1 LSNTSSSCLAVVHLS
16 NSLVLFSQARWQ
28 QDTHFKLQKFANLC
42 KDLNEEA
49 ALRNEEALS
58 LHQELGVV
66 RSERDEMAT
75 EIEKLKGQL
84 AIQERREQE
93 HQKAEETLKRYEQK
107 GLDGA
112 DKAIQTRDAIILD
125 LAGRLE
131 RALDTLEVER
141 EQQRQRRQII
151 FPIARASS
159 SRAASTPDIND
170 ELESEL
176 KETKEA
182 LRQSLSAMDAMRH
195 DSQNKEVA
203 WKVRVESLERQVD
216 AARSQ

>member
-1 LSNTSSSCLAVVHLS
+1 
-16 NSLVLFSQARWQ
+16 
-28 QDTHFKLQKFANLC
+28 LC

-49 ALRNEEALS
+49 ALRNEEALF
-58 LHQELGVV
+58 LHQELGVI

-75 EIEKLKGQL
+75 EIEKLKAQL

-93 HQKAEETLKRYEQK
+93 HRKAEETLKQYEQK
-107 GLDGA
+107 GLNGA
-112 DKAIQTRDAIILD
+112 DKAIQTRGAIIID

-131 RALDTLEVER
+131 LALDTLDVER

-151 FPIARASS
+151 FPTARASN
-159 SRAASTPDIND
+159 TDIGD

-182 LRQSLSAMDAMRH
+182 LRESLSAMESMRH
-195 DSQNKEVA
+195 DSQMNEIA
-203 WKVRVESLERQVD
+203 WKVRNESLERQLD

>member
-1 LSNTSSSCLAVVHLS
+1 MRVAWRLFICLTHLY
-16 NSLVLFSQARWQ
+16 FFPQARWQ

-42 KDLNEEA
+42 KDLNDEA

-58 LHQELGVV
+58 LHQELGVI

-84 AIQERREQE
+84 AIQERREQD
-93 HQKAEETLKRYEQK
+93 HRKAEEMLKQYEQK

-131 RALDTLEVER
+131 RALDTLDVER

-151 FPIARASS
+151 FPTARASN
-159 SRAASTPDIND
+159 TDITD

-182 LRQSLSAMDAMRH
+182 LRESLSTMDAMRH
-195 DSQNKEVA
+195 DSQNKEMA
-203 WKVRVESLERQVD
+203 WKARVESLER
-216 AARSQ
+216 S

>member
-1 LSNTSSSCLAVVHLS
+1 VRLAWRLFICLTHFYF
-16 NSLVLFSQARWQ
+16 FSQARWQ

-58 LHQELGVV
+58 LHQELGVI

-93 HQKAEETLKRYEQK
+93 HGKVEETLKEYEQK

-112 DKAIQTRDAIILD
+112 DKAIQSRDAIILD

-131 RALDTLEVER
+131 RALDTLDVER
-141 EQQRQRRQII
+141 EHQRQRRKII
-151 FPIARASS
+151 FPAARASI
-159 SRAASTPDIND
+159 TDTGD
-170 ELESEL
+170 ERESEL

-182 LRQSLSAMDAMRH
+182 LRESLSAMDAMRH
-195 DSQNKEVA
+195 DSHNKEIA
-203 WKVRVESLERQVD
+203 WKARIESLERQVVD
-216 AARSQ
+216 ATFEG

>member
-1 LSNTSSSCLAVVHLS
+1 MSNTSSSCLAVVHLS

>member
-1 LSNTSSSCLAVVHLS
+1 MS
-16 NSLVLFSQARWQ
+16 NSLLFLPQARWQ

-42 KDLNEEA
+42 KDLDEEA

-58 LHQELGVV
+58 LHQELGVI

-131 RALDTLEVER
+131 RALDTLDVER

-151 FPIARASS
+151 FPTARASS
-159 SRAASTPDIND
+159 AKASSTDIGD
-170 ELESEL
+170 ELESDL

-182 LRQSLSAMDAMRH
+182 LRESLSAMDAMRH
-195 DSQNKEVA
+195 DSQNNEIA
-203 WKVRVESLERQVD
+203 WKVRVESLERRVD
-216 AARSQ
+216 AARFQ

>member
-1 LSNTSSSCLAVVHLS
+1 MAVVHLS

>member
-1 LSNTSSSCLAVVHLS
+1 LAVVHLS